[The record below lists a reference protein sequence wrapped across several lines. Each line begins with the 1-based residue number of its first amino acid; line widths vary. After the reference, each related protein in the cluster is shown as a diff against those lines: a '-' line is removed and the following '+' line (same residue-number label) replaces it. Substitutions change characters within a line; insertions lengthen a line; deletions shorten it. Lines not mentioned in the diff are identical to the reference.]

1 MRNILTLMFA
11 VLFSATLY
19 AQKDVVSA
27 YNLMKDGK
35 YEAAAESID
44 RAITQEKASAKE
56 KTWRYRG
63 DIYRAIALD
72 STLFVKHPDALKVAL
87 DSYLKAKELDTKE
100 TYLPDVIK
108 GIDQIQVMANNNG
121 ITEFTV
127 GNYLKAAELFEL
139 SAEIASNFD
148 VIDTLGTFNAAL
160 SYEKAGALDK
170 AIEGYQNVAKLGYQV
185 PNVYLFIAGLQQQ
198 QSDTTAAL
206 NTLQQARKAYPREQA
221 LIIEELNIYL
231 RSGDYEKAENNLR
244 MAAEQDPENELLFF
258 SMGSVYDN
266 LKRTEDAEKAYL
278 RSLEIKPDYFDANYN
293 LGALYFNQGVLKIN
307 EANEVPPSQNKKY
320 KALIDEATASFKMA
334 LPYLEKAYE
343 LDDTDMST
351 IRSLRDIYARTGDDD
366 KLIEMTK
373 RIEELK

>member
-72 STLFVKHPDALKVAL
+72 SALFVKHPEALKIAL
-87 DSYLKAKELDTKE
+87 DSYLKAKELDKKE

-108 GIDQIQVMANNNG
+108 GIDQVQVMSNNYG
-121 ITEFTV
+121 ITEFTA
-127 GNYLKAAELFEL
+127 GNYLRAAELFEL
-139 SAEIASNFD
+139 SAEVASNFN
-148 VIDTLGTFNAAL
+148 VIDTLGTFNASL

-170 AIEGYQNVAKLGYQV
+170 AIEGYQKVADLGYQV

-206 NTLQQARKAYPREQA
+206 NTLQEARKAYPREQA

-266 LKRTEDAEKAYL
+266 LKRTDDAEKAYL
-278 RSLEIKPDYFDANYN
+278 RALEIKPDYFDANYN
-293 LGALYFNQGVLKIN
+293 LGALYFNKGVLKVN

-320 KALIDEATASFKMA
+320 KALIDEATAAFKQAM
-334 LPYLEKAYE
+334 PFLEKAYE
-343 LDDTDMST
+343 IDDTDIST
-351 IRSLRDIYARTGDDD
+351 VRSLRDIYARTGDDD
-366 KLIEMTK
+366 KLMEMTK